1 MLKPYIIYYQW
12 ADVPSHSDNDT
23 LSIRELIYG
32 VCFSMQ
38 IYIKQSLLKKIRV
51 SIIFILNTKQN
62 RNYML

>member
-12 ADVPSHSDNDT
+12 ADVLSHSDNDT

-38 IYIKQSLLKKIRV
+38 IYIKQSLLKKLELV
-51 SIIFILNTKQN
+51 
-62 RNYML
+62 